1 MPRPIDHSDSA
12 PWKNRFRAWR
22 VSSASVAKREPSRGI
37 AITNR
42 PGRLQV
48 HAWDVASGE
57 LRQLTTHAN
66 GIAAATLSPDGG
78 FVYFHDDQ
86 MGNEL
91 GHVVR
96 IPWEGGDKVDITPDM
111 PAYAFGGI
119 ELSRDGSRIALL
131 TATRA
136 GFIAH
141 AATLDADANIG
152 PWTEVFRSGVL
163 SSLHSLSADGTKLV
177 ASTVERSGT
186 TDPGFVLVDV
196 ASGERVAELYD
207 SDGGMQGGIFS
218 PIDGDPRVAGASNA
232 SGFMKPFI
240 WDTVTGERQDLN
252 TGEIEGGA
260 YVLGWSPDA
269 RNLLLLHTYRAT
281 TAVWRYDIE
290 ADQAVRLDC
299 PAGTAGA
306 SFIDDATI
314 LAIATSSAHP
324 PRVIE
329 CDAKTGSE
337 RRVLLAG
344 EESEPSA
351 AWRSVEFPSTNDA
364 TIQAWLALPKG
375 ASGPLPTI
383 LDVHGG
389 PTAAQ
394 IDMFDPMKQAFVDHG
409 FALLSVNYRGSTT
422 FGHAFQHVIDR
433 DLGHW
438 EVDDLAA
445 ACDWLVAEGIADPAR
460 ILITGWSYG
469 GYLTLM
475 GLGKLP
481 ERFAGGMAGVAVADW
496 ALMYEDEAET
506 LRQFQTA
513 LLGGT
518 PAEIPEQMAKSS
530 PISYCQD
537 VKAPLLVLQGANDT
551 RCPRRQFE
559 AYEEKMREYGKEIT
573 VHWFDAGHGARAI
586 DQNIEHVGL
595 MLDFATAALARVP

>member
-1 MPRPIDHSDSA
+1 MLKPIDHSDSA
-12 PWKNRFRAWR
+12 AWKQRFRAWR
-22 VSSASVAKREPSRGI
+22 ISGATTAKRAPQRGL

-48 HAWDVASGE
+48 HAWDVPTGE

-66 GIAAATLSPDGG
+66 GIAVAALSPDGR

-96 IPWEGGDKVDITPDM
+96 VPWEGGDKVDITPDM
-111 PAYAFGGI
+111 PAYSFGGI
-119 ELSRDGSRIALL
+119 ELSLDGSRIALL
-131 TATRA
+131 TATRE
-136 GFIAH
+136 GFIAYT
-141 AATLDADANIG
+141 APLDADANIG
-152 PWTEVFRSGVL
+152 AWTETFRCGVL
-163 SSLHSLSADGTKLV
+163 SALHSLSADGTKLM

-186 TDPGFVLVDV
+186 TDTGLVLVDV
-196 ASGERVAELYD
+196 ATGQRVAELYD
-207 SDGGMQGGIFS
+207 AGGGMQGGIFS
-218 PIDGDPRVAGASNA
+218 PVEGDTRAAGASNA
-232 SGFMKPFI
+232 SGFMRPFI
-240 WDTVTGERQDLN
+240 WDTATGERRDLD
-252 TGEIEGGA
+252 TGAIEGGA

-269 RNLLLLHTYRAT
+269 RNLLLLNTYRAQ

-290 ADQAVRLDC
+290 ADHAVRLDC
-299 PAGTAGA
+299 PTGTAGA
-306 SFIDDATI
+306 GFIDNDT
-314 LAIATSSAHP
+314 LFAIATSSAHP

-329 CDAKTGSE
+329 CDAATGSE

-344 EESEPSA
+344 EEGEPST
-351 AWRSVEFPSTNDA
+351 AWRSVEFPSTNGA
-364 TIQAWLALPKG
+364 TIQAWLALPEG
-375 ASGPLPTI
+375 ADGPLPTI

-394 IDMFDPMKQAFVDHG
+394 IDIFDPMKQAFIDHG

-422 FGHAFQHVIDR
+422 FGHAFQHAIDQ

-460 ILITGWSYG
+460 IVITGWSYG

-481 ERFAGGMAGVAVADW
+481 DRFAAGLAGIAVADW

-506 LRQFQTA
+506 LRQYQTA

-518 PAEIPEQMAKSS
+518 PSEIPERMAKSS
-530 PISYCQD
+530 PISYCQN
-537 VKAPLLVLQGANDT
+537 VKAPLLVIQGANDT

-595 MLDFATAALARVP
+595 MLDFAAKSLR